1 MHMQICMRDKL
12 KTFAKI
18 LLVIVCCSMSC
29 GCYIFERRNGEFFD
43 STKAI
48 WSDGLFSDSWIPPTL
63 GDFICLF
70 GFAAFNVGGFLTF
83 QAGLAVKGVEMC
95 VVAPAY
101 DVYGYHT
108 TATNT

>member
-1 MHMQICMRDKL
+1 
-12 KTFAKI
+12 
-18 LLVIVCCSMSC
+18 MSC

-63 GDFICLF
+63 GDFICLW

-83 QAGLAVKGVEMC
+83 PAGLAVKGVEMC

-101 DVYGYHT
+101 DVLWIPYDCYKYIERAPKRRIREGKENPVD
-108 TATNT
+108 APVD